1 MECFSGSGF
10 SVGGHTVKKKRS
22 STSRRPR
29 PDSQTLLNTSNFLP
43 QRTQS
48 IGGNND
54 GNQNFRDTVVGLDGL
69 GSENK
74 LKLKLKFGGVTHTI
88 QTNSTVEHTLGGA
101 TSVTKSSCSFDSPQP
116 RHNQDKGSYYSH
128 SLDKGKGNGV
138 RRKDLSRIG
147 SSFGKGNSSS
157 GKTSGDSISMN
168 EAYEQVRKSKR
179 VPKRRALDDGFD
191 GEDDNEDDEL
201 RYLGKL
207 GASKVAARYE
217 DREVVGIGGEH
228 GIYMD
233 KGYMDEEEGFTSE
246 DEPGSSKRK
255 QLEKGPRSFMEGNES
270 IPTTRNRALQ
280 SGKDF
285 FSRSGASFIEF
296 PNGLP
301 PAPSKR
307 QKEKLS
313 EVEQQLKKAEA
324 AQRRRMQSEKAA
336 REAEV
341 CNPIMSCFVFIV
353 ASQSANCWKT
363 MLCFIFQA
371 EAIRKILGD
380 SGRKKKEEKLK
391 KQRDKMA
398 QGKSDTLASNTVR
411 WVFGPGGTVVIFSE
425 DIGLPNIFNP
435 APCGYPPPREKCA
448 GPNCTNAYKYRDS
461 KSKLPLCSLQCY
473 RAIHPVIAC

>member
-1 MECFSGSGF
+1 MECFNGSGF

-29 PDSQTLLNTSNFLP
+29 PDSQTLLNTSSFLP
-43 QRTQS
+43 QRSQS

-54 GNQNFRDTVVGLDGL
+54 GNQNFRETMVGSDVL

-88 QTNSTVEHTLGGA
+88 QTNSTVENALGGR
-101 TSVTKSSCSFDSPQP
+101 TSVTKSYRSFESPQP
-116 RHNQDKGSYYSH
+116 RHNQDKGSNYSY
-128 SLDKGKGNGV
+128 SSDKGKGNGV

-147 SSFGKGNSSS
+147 SSFGKGHSSK
-157 GKTSGDSISMN
+157 GKTAGDSISMN
-168 EAYEQVRKSKR
+168 EAYEPVRKSKR

-191 GEDDNEDDEL
+191 GENDDEDDEL

-217 DREVVGIGGEH
+217 DREVVGIGREQ
-228 GIYMD
+228 GIYVD
-233 KGYMDEEEGFTSE
+233 KDYIDEEEGFTSE
-246 DEPGSSKRK
+246 DESGSSKRK
-255 QLEKGPRSFMEGNES
+255 QLERGPRSFVEGRNES

-280 SGKDF
+280 SGKEF
-285 FSRSGASFIEF
+285 LSGSGASFIEF

-313 EVEQQLKKAEA
+313 EVEQQLKKSEA
-324 AQRRRMQSEKAA
+324 ALRRRMQSEKAA
-336 REAEV
+336 REAE
-341 CNPIMSCFVFIV
+341 
-353 ASQSANCWKT
+353 
-363 MLCFIFQA
+363 A

-391 KQRDKMA
+391 KQRDEMA

-435 APCGYPPPREKCA
+435 APCSYPPPREKCA
-448 GPNCTNAYKYRDS
+448 GPNCTNAYRYRDS